1 MRPQHRRP
9 QVDAMSSVHRIQ
21 TVRAERI
28 PRWAAFLHS
37 SLTPLA
43 AIRRIAAVTL
53 AVALAGAVT
62 MWTFDGD
69 EFPTLGTALWWAAQT
84 VTTVGYGDVAPDA
97 TAGRI
102 VAVVVML
109 SGLGFITVSTAAVS
123 ATLLE
128 AARRRVVAA
137 EHGRHAASLEEIR
150 AQLERIEAALAQ
162 QPTHYSIRR

>member
-1 MRPQHRRP
+1 
-9 QVDAMSSVHRIQ
+9 MSSVRRLRPAPEDA
-21 TVRAERI
+21 V
-28 PRWAAFLHS
+28 PRWAAFFRS
-37 SLTPLA
+37 SLTPWA

-69 EFPTLGTALWWAAQT
+69 EFPTLGSALWWAAQT
-84 VTTVGYGDVAPDA
+84 VTTVGYGDITPDA
-97 TAGRI
+97 TSGRI

>member
-1 MRPQHRRP
+1 
-9 QVDAMSSVHRIQ
+9 MSSVHRIQ
-21 TVRAERI
+21 PVREERI
-28 PRWAAFLHS
+28 PRWAALFHS

-43 AIRRIAAVTL
+43 AIRRIAAVTF

-62 MWTFDGD
+62 MWTFDSD

-84 VTTVGYGDVAPDA
+84 VTTVGYGDVAPGA
-97 TAGRI
+97 TSGRV

-123 ATLLE
+123 ATLVE
-128 AARRRVVAA
+128 AARRRLAVAD
-137 EHGRHAASLEEIR
+137 HGGHAASLEEIR

-162 QPTHYSIRR
+162 PTHIQHRR

>member
-1 MRPQHRRP
+1 
-9 QVDAMSSVHRIQ
+9 MSIHLLRQDTAPDEKV
-21 TVRAERI
+21 
-28 PRWAAFLHS
+28 PRWAAFFRS
-37 SLTPLA
+37 SLTPWA

-53 AVALAGAVT
+53 AVALAGAAT
-62 MWTFDGD
+62 MWMFDNE

-97 TAGRI
+97 TSGRV

-123 ATLLE
+123 ATLVE
-128 AARRRVVAA
+128 AARRRLAVAD
-137 EHGRHAASLEEIR
+137 HGGHAASLEEIR

-162 QPTHYSIRR
+162 PTHIQHRR